1 MHSYIY
7 KLETADKSRVYYG
20 STTLDI
26 KDRVSLHK
34 TKYKRFLAGK
44 SKAKSRAFLIV
55 CDPNFTYEIIEHLY
69 NADHR
74 ELVQKE
80 KEYIRNNNCVN
91 YHMKYT
97 EDAIPEEKQKEKI
110 HCECGAIFQARSK
123 KAHMETK
130 RHKKYLEENNKE
142 KENKEEKTNIYKKC
156 SINYFSLININ
167 N

>member
-123 KAHMETK
+123 KPIWKQKGIRNTWKKIIK
-130 RHKKYLEENNKE
+130 RKKIK
-142 KENKEEKTNIYKKC
+142 KKKQIYIK
-156 SINYFSLININ
+156 NVV
-167 N
+167 